1 MAQRTGGLE
10 PADLHRLRAAQGWL
24 ELGLPRDAARELQ
37 AIQGAA
43 LLHASTLDMRW
54 AVAAALTDW
63 SEAHGVGETSVQQ
76 HPRHEWGWSNR
87 SYAARRMPGGGLVL
101 AQQQLSPALS
111 LFPKSSLI
119 PYNLAC
125 YACQLGDI
133 EEAMRCFSIAE
144 TRHGKSP
151 KKTECIRTRALE
163 DADLAPVH
171 DWIRNLPKSR
181 KK

>member
-1 MAQRTGGLE
+1 MAPDTPV
-10 PADLHRLRAAQGWL
+10 PARDSARAEVLAAASDALRRLAPSVPPAAH
-24 ELGLPRDAARELQ
+24 ELLPRLFAHLPAAELAAR
-37 AIQGAA
+37 GAESLA
-43 LLHASTLDMRW
+43 EASLS
-54 AVAAALTDW
+54 LY
-63 SEAHGVGETSVQQ
+63 GL
-76 HPRHEWGWSNR
+76 
-87 SYAARRMPGGGLVL
+87 AARRMPGGGLVL